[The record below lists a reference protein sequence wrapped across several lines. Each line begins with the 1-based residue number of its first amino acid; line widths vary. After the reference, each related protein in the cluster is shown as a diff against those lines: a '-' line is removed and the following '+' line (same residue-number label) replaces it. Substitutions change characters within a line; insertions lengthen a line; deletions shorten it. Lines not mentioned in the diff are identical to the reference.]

1 MILNYETWDA
11 TLRCIKSI
19 EKAENTESVRV
30 YLIDNASSSDMP
42 VALKQYINDHD
53 VVYISSKEN
62 RGYAAGNNLG
72 IRKAL
77 EDQCGYILISNNDI
91 VYRKDS
97 IETMCE
103 FLKEKHGGIVGPQ
116 VVDPQGKH
124 QPSVAMGKTG
134 MKEIFRFYTV
144 LKCFQR
150 KAMMKY
156 QGMHLQKDSQFR
168 VFHVSGCCFM
178 MDRQTAELLYPLD
191 ENTFLYDEELIIG
204 IRMQLANKQ
213 TWYNGKAIVEH
224 HHGYTTQRN
233 SAFMQKC
240 IRDSEQYY
248 CREYLHASRV
258 QIALLYWYRKM
269 LYLFRSVRYETF
281 RKQWKWFRRM
291 TKKELLR

>member
-1 MILNYETWDA
+1 MIGIVILNYETWDA

-19 EKAENTESVRV
+19 EKTENTESVRV

-53 VVYISSKEN
+53 VVYISSNEN

-91 VYRKDS
+91 VYKKDS

-124 QPSVAMGKTG
+124 QPSVAMVRTG

-156 QGMHLQKDSQFR
+156 QGMDQDAGGQYP
-168 VFHVSGCCFM
+168 VYHVSGCCFLM
-178 MDRQTAELLYPLD
+178 NRKAAETLYPLD

-204 IRMQLANKQ
+204 IRMEQAGLQ
-213 TWYNGKAIVEH
+213 TWYCGTAVVEH
-224 HHGYTTQRN
+224 HHGYTTQKN

-240 IRDSEQYY
+240 IRESEQYY
-248 CREYLHASRV
+248 CREYLQANG
-258 QIALLYWYRKM
+258 ITLIFLNLYRKS
-269 LYLFRSVRYETF
+269 LLVI
-281 RKQWKWFRRM
+281 RRLL
-291 TKKELLR
+291 KK